1 MRNTNHEPSYYAA
14 FSILLLF
21 CLVIST
27 SLGNELAVCSRHVCS
42 RREQLDAFRC
52 DTPEER
58 RNTLSP
64 VCLPLDEIH
73 RLQDKLLHH
82 SRAEEVALK
91 RVRDLEMQL
100 KRVKKNEEVT
110 H

>member
-1 MRNTNHEPSYYAA
+1 M
-14 FSILLLF
+14 
-21 CLVIST
+21 CIS
-27 SLGNELAVCSRHVCS
+27 C
-42 RREQLDAFRC
+42 REQLDAFRC

-64 VCLPLDEIH
+64 VCLPLDELH
-73 RLQDKLLHH
+73 RLQDKLQHH
-82 SRAEEVALK
+82 SRAEEVALR

-110 H
+110 HYSFFGFGSKVMLTCF